1 MRPFTPSAVAALR
14 RIPVALA
21 LLCALP
27 FAGAADDSQ
36 RLASMSDTE
45 LEAGMKSGVQVV
57 MQRVP
62 LQMEDQSVL
71 VGADYE
77 PVSRIATY
85 HYLQATRLDPQALRS
100 RLTLKNCSTP
110 NTRAMMGRGIA
121 FRHLYT
127 VGERQFDVTVR
138 DSDCAAT
145 RG

>member
-1 MRPFTPSAVAALR
+1 MRSFTPSVVALR
-14 RIPVALA
+14 RLAAALA
-21 LLCALP
+21 LLSALP
-27 FAGAADDSQ
+27 IATAADDSQ

-71 VGADYE
+71 VGAEYE
-77 PVSRIATY
+77 PASRIATY
-85 HYLQATRLDPQALRS
+85 HYLQATRLDPQTLRA
-100 RLTLKNCSTP
+100 RLTEKNCSTP

-127 VGERQFDVTVR
+127 VGERQFAVTVR
-138 DSDCAAT
+138 DSDCDT